1 LSGTKDDDFFAAAV
15 VSLHLFP
22 FIHLCTSYNITHEHS
37 VPFAMNNLRS
47 ILKTSSRRFG
57 KICLGFGAASIV
69 QGSYFITRYRYN
81 HGEAPHPISP
91 SRGIVSSDK
100 WHASYKS
107 NGSENENE
115 LPPLQIL
122 VVGDSLACGC
132 GIAKSSTPI
141 LPESIA
147 RHLATQLDC
156 PVHWSCVGA
165 PGAST
170 KGIMKILQKW
180 FSCKESADDKSYDVV
195 VVLAGMNDM
204 KDVFLPFLAYE
215 KVDLSFSD
223 GLKKIFDV
231 LNQKLRLQRS
241 ISHRDSD
248 EPALNREI
256 ETPNST
262 RSLMVLPALP
272 THAIPLFNYPP
283 IGFFLSTII
292 SYIDSAK
299 QQLSKEHP
307 KNIIFVEAPSPTQIQ
322 QFEKGT
328 SNLCSDQ
335 KLESALISFHDVKAD
350 VKRRVEKLMHDHTS
364 YFERDPDSEAEVE
377 CEQAWYSHLRPHI
390 PALGS
395 SLVSYDSIHP
405 NEKGYHYWGGHIAA
419 AIVEEWNVGR
429 ERREDRVDDCA
440 V

>member
-1 LSGTKDDDFFAAAV
+1 
-15 VSLHLFP
+15 
-22 FIHLCTSYNITHEHS
+22 
-37 VPFAMNNLRS
+37 MNNLCS
-47 ILKTSSRRFG
+47 ILKTSTRRFG
-57 KICLGFGAASIV
+57 KVCLGLGAASIT
-69 QGSYFITRYRYN
+69 QGSYFITRYRFN

-91 SRGIVSSDK
+91 SRGIVSSNE
-100 WHASYKS
+100 WNASSQS
-107 NGSENENE
+107 NDNGTQ
-115 LPPLQIL
+115 LPPLKIL

-147 RHLATQLDC
+147 RHLATQLDR

-170 KGIMKILQKW
+170 KVIMKILQKW
-180 FSCKESADDKSYDVV
+180 FSGKESADDKSYDCI

-215 KVDLSFSD
+215 QVDSSFSD
-223 GLKKIFDV
+223 GLKKIFD
-231 LNQKLRLQRS
+231 LLKQKLRLQKS

-248 EPALNREI
+248 EPMLNEI
-256 ETPNST
+256 ESPSPR

-272 THAIPLFNYPP
+272 THAIPLFSYPP
-283 IGFFLSTII
+283 IGLFLNTII

-299 QQLSKEHP
+299 QELSEQHP
-307 KNIIFVEAPSPTQIQ
+307 NKILFVEAPSPTQIE
-322 QFEKGT
+322 QFEKGA
-328 SNLCSDQ
+328 SKLCADQ
-335 KLESALISFHDVKAD
+335 KLERALVSFYDVKAD

-377 CEQAWYSHLRPHI
+377 CEQAWYSHLRPNI

-405 NEKGYHYWGGHIAA
+405 NEKGYNYWGRHIAA
-419 AIVEEWNVGR
+419 AIIEEWNVGQKKR
-429 ERREDRVDDCA
+429 GGRR
-440 V
+440 